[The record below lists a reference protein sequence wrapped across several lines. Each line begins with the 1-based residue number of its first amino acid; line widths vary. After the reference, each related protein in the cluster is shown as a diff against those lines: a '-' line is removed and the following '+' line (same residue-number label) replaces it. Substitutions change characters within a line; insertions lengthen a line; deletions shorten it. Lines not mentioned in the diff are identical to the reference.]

1 MRVASRNFV
10 PRVLLGI
17 YSICIFTAVLRFNI
31 ASNKDASL
39 SPVLSCCQWKWKKKN
54 YVWSFE
60 NEIAVKVLNESY
72 FGIFIFFGFQEGIEP
87 LPVEDVNKVW
97 EHMRDYGI
105 LVGKGGIFGNVRRSF
120 WSFKS
125 IV

>member
-1 MRVASRNFV
+1 MKV
-10 PRVLLGI
+10 
-17 YSICIFTAVLRFNI
+17 
-31 ASNKDASL
+31 
-39 SPVLSCCQWKWKKKN
+39 KKKN

-120 WSFKS
+120 WSFES
-125 IV
+125 II